1 MAKIFT
7 PTYSVVAAVLTEDF
21 KTVIISF
28 TMRRI
33 TRGRAH
39 RGEAADKMT
48 KAIAAKR
55 GYPCEWVRVIS
66 IECGCT
72 A

>member
-1 MAKIFT
+1 MTKIFN
-7 PTYSVVAAVLTEDF
+7 PAYSVVAAVLTEDF

-28 TMRRI
+28 AMRRI

-39 RGEAADKMT
+39 RDEAADKMA

-55 GYPCEWVRVIS
+55 GYPREWVRVIS
-66 IECGCT
+66 IERGCT
-72 A
+72 V

>member
-1 MAKIFT
+1 MAKIFN
-7 PTYSVVAAVLTEDF
+7 PAYSVVAAVLTEDF

-39 RGEAADKMT
+39 RGEAADKMA

-55 GYPCEWVRVIS
+55 GYPREWVRVIS
-66 IECGCT
+66 IERGCT

>member
-1 MAKIFT
+1 MAKIFNH
-7 PTYSVVAAVLTEDF
+7 TYSVVAAVLTKDF

-33 TRGRAH
+33 TRVRADQ
-39 RGEAADKMT
+39 REAADKMA

-55 GYPCEWVRVIS
+55 GYPREWVRVIS
-66 IECGCT
+66 IERGCT